1 MWKKNGIAGFY
12 IAKYVA
18 VLRFGLQ
25 YICLVDYVNYYLF
38 VGTVFLINFKFKHHN
53 HIKKVTLNKQ
63 PNRS

>member
-1 MWKKNGIAGFY
+1 MEENGIAGFY
-12 IAKYVA
+12 IAKHVA

-25 YICLVDYVNYYLF
+25 YICLVGYAIYYLF
-38 VGTVFLINFKFKHHN
+38 VGTVFLINLKFKHRN